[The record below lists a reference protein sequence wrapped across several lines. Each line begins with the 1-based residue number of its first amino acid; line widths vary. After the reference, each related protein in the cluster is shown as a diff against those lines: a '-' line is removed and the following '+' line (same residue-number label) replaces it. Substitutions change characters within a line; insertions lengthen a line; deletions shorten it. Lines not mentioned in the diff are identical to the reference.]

1 MEEFTPRATPE
12 QINQAEEFFRGQFW
26 DEQSWYQNNMSSI
39 KTLYTN
45 TQELEAFSQQ
55 HSQNMHAIHALCYM
69 ILNQD
74 KQQVIKKAKQTIEL
88 VFMNPC
94 RICPESENIDSKFIL
109 QWIKDLANNE
119 DKIKEEAI
127 YLSIDVDIF
136 KIALSQILQ
145 SR

>member
-12 QINQAEEFFRGQFW
+12 QIKQAEEFFREQFW
-26 DEQSWYQNNMSSI
+26 DKESWYKNKISYI
-39 KTLYTN
+39 KTLFTN
-45 TQELEAFSQQ
+45 PKELEDFSQQ
-55 HSQNMHAIHALCYM
+55 YSQNMHAIHALCYM
-69 ILNQD
+69 ILDQD

-109 QWIKDLANNE
+109 QWIKDLANDE
-119 DKIKEEAI
+119 DKIKEEAKH
-127 YLSIDVDIF
+127 LSIDVDIF

-145 SR
+145 ST